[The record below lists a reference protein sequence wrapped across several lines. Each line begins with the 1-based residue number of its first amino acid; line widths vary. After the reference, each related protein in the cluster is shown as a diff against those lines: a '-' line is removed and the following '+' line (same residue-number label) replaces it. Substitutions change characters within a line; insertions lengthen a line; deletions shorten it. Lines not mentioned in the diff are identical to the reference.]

1 VASSTPIEA
10 FSKAFKIRAIE
21 EKKQMITFPTKPGRK
36 FVNRARDIV
45 MEVDFGTETPRVFH
59 LTNRETGAQVTVD
72 EDQLS
77 FLAHDAK
84 LAVSLSDEAIEIA
97 ARAAYDASRMVMGMR
112 SEDRDFRTQ
121 IVEWRAIAKA
131 TIEATMPADKPLLME
146 RMVSGIDAK
155 LGIQDGA
162 DAHLRTNAVIDMQM
176 NAEIMIGALKS
187 IQDSAG
193 GDGSKGTSGDGHQ
206 ACIEQARNVLGLM
219 AETAQGRAAG
229 LCEWTGIVARD
240 AAGSVVDENRG
251 KLRGI
256 AEFLKANAGRTIS
269 IVGDDIDSTF
279 RGAVIM
285 HSVEPVEG
293 STIGML
299 DYDTY
304 DLLDPE
310 CPDVDGMIDDALG
323 KDAKIMLE
331 SSEVQ
336 IEFDIPLAALTS
348 VIPTRSKSS
357 NESKMVDELRKSLYG
372 DSLRIAFDGK
382 TYVIQAAA

>member
-1 VASSTPIEA
+1 
-10 FSKAFKIRAIE
+10 
-21 EKKQMITFPTKPGRK
+21 MITFPTKPGRK

-45 MEVDFGTETPRVFH
+45 MEMDFGTETPRVFH

-84 LAVSLSDEAIEIA
+84 LQVSLSDEAIDLA
-97 ARAAYDASRMVMGMR
+97 ARAAYDASRMVMGAR
-112 SEDRDFRTQ
+112 SEERDFRTQ

-131 TIEATMPADKPLLME
+131 SIEATLPAVEPLLMD
-146 RMVSGIDAK
+146 RMVPGIDAK
-155 LGIQDGA
+155 LGIADGA
-162 DAHLRTNAVIDMQM
+162 DARLRTNAVIDMQM
-176 NAEIMIGALKS
+176 NAEIMIGALKK
-187 IQDSAG
+187 IRDSAG
-193 GDGSKGTSGDGHQ
+193 EDGSKGTSGDGHQ
-206 ACIEQARNVLGLM
+206 ACIERARNVLGLL

-229 LCEWTGIVARD
+229 LCEWTGIVPRD
-240 AAGSVVDENRG
+240 EIESVVDLNRG

-256 AEFLKANAGRTIS
+256 AEFLKANIGNELK
-269 IVGDDIDSTF
+269 IVGEGVDSTF
-279 RGAVIM
+279 EHAVIM

-331 SSEVQ
+331 SGEVQ

-348 VIPTRSKSS
+348 VIPTRSKSA

-372 DSLRIAFDGK
+372 DSLHVAFDGK
-382 TYVIQAAA
+382 TYVIEAKA